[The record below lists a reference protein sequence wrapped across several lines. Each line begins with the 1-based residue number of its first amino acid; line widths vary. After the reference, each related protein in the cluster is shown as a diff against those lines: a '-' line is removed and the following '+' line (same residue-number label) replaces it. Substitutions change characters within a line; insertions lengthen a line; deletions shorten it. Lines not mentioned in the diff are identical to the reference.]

1 MSSAQPSAVGAGRQG
16 GRWEWGPRTPPA
28 SRASALSD
36 EEVPC
41 RATWQHSSAAGPY
54 LGGGAGHTP
63 CCPHC
68 SGDHLQGPKGG
79 LTQQDSETQL
89 WPPDL
94 TTSHGEERTKA
105 RGRGQGQKPRGGSK
119 GSCPAA
125 RGRCPASSVAA
136 LDAPAA
142 GVKAPGQRAQ
152 HTHRHGHM
160 ARPEDGGDGSGQG
173 QLRQAPE
180 TPWAR
185 RKGTS
190 LFWTTEAGAPG
201 QSARH
206 GHRKSE

>member
-1 MSSAQPSAVGAGRQG
+1 MGTTDAPCFSS
-16 GRWEWGPRTPPA
+16 
-28 SRASALSD
+28 LS
-36 EEVPC
+36 PK
-41 RATWQHSSAAGPY
+41 RR
-54 LGGGAGHTP
+54 GGALPRHVAAQLSSRPIPRGRCRTHPLLPPLLWRPSPGTEGRP
-63 CCPHC
+63 DTARLRDPALAPRPHYKPRRREDY
-68 SGDHLQGPKGG
+68 GQGKGPG
-79 LTQQDSETQL
+79 SETPR
-89 WPPDL
+89 WV
-94 TTSHGEERTKA
+94 ERKL
-105 RGRGQGQKPRGGSK
+105 
-119 GSCPAA
+119 PAA